1 MGGYYEEDWNY
12 SVVTRMIILPLA
24 LLAVSREYHAEV
36 AHGKIAL
43 SFIANLSTFTFVQ
56 HGESIH
62 VRYTGTSKVQVKVRE
77 TISDTDVVFRY
88 LVRGRVI
95 ATLVAQKEIPA
106 FYHHRTEEI
115 GTRIQIVACKTRNLV
130 ISTIQHAIASDC
142 SHVTEYGKRYGMFRF
157 PRFPISWKKNLILSF
172 IEI

>member
-1 MGGYYEEDWNY
+1 MNNGRILRRRLKLLCCHEDDYSPVGAVGGFKGISRGGRSWKNR
-12 SVVTRMIILPLA
+12 VT
-24 LLAVSREYHAEV
+24 
-36 AHGKIAL
+36 
-43 SFIANLSTFTFVQ
+43 FIANLSTFTFVQ

-95 ATLVAQKEIPA
+95 ATLVAQKQIPA

-157 PRFPISWKKNLILSF
+157 PRFPIS
-172 IEI
+172 